1 MKKYDFDTLID
12 RKPYH
17 SIKYGIL
24 EKKFGDKDLF
34 PMWVADMEFPSPDF
48 VIEGIKKRLEH
59 PVLGYSLKP
68 DAYFEAIKNW
78 QAKRNNWHIEKEW
91 IQSSS
96 GVVPSLAY
104 LLMAVTEPN
113 DKVIIQPPVYHPFA
127 LTVKSNNRRLL
138 ENPLKLVNGKYEM
151 DFDDLRKKID
161 KDTKA
166 LLFCNPHNPVGRVWS
181 EEDLREL
188 GNICVENNII
198 IISDEIHSD
207 LIHPGHKH
215 IPIASLSKEISM
227 QTITTFAPSKTFN
240 LAGILSSVVV
250 SENPRYRR
258 AYDRLSHQFHFFIDN
273 ILGTHALIA
282 AYNQGENWLKQVM
295 SYIHDN
301 YLFAK
306 EFFNKNMPEV
316 EVHDLEGTYLLW
328 LDYNKIFETEE
339 QLQNYFLKKAKVAPN
354 FGIDFGENGKGF
366 ARINLAAPRK
376 FIEEGLNKLLNNY
389 PLK

>member
-17 SIKYGIL
+17 TIKYGIL
-24 EKKFGDKDLF
+24 EKKYGDKDLF
-34 PMWVADMEFPSPDF
+34 PMWVADMEFPTPDF
-48 VIEGIKKRLEH
+48 AIEGIKKRLEH
-59 PVLGYSLKP
+59 PILGYSLKP

-78 QAKRNNWHIEKEW
+78 QAKRNNWHIEKDW

-127 LTVKSNNRRLL
+127 LTVKSNNRRLV
-138 ENPLKLVNGKYEM
+138 ENPLKVVNGKYEM
-151 DFDDLRKKID
+151 DFDDLRNKID
-161 KDTKA
+161 KETKA
-166 LLFCNPHNPVGRVWS
+166 LLFCNPHNPVGRVWTK
-181 EEDLREL
+181 EELQEL

-207 LIHPGHKH
+207 LIHPGYKH
-215 IPIASLSKEISM
+215 IPMASFSKEISM

-240 LAGILSSVVV
+240 LAGVLSSVVV
-250 SENPRYRR
+250 SENPSYRK
-258 AYDRLSHQFHFFIDN
+258 AYDRLSQQFHFFIDN

-282 AYNQGENWLKQVM
+282 AYQEGEDWLEQVM

-306 EFFNKNMPEV
+306 EFFSKNMPEV
-316 EVHDLEGTYLLW
+316 VVHDLEGTYLLW
-328 LDYNKIFETEE
+328 LDYNKVFETEE
-339 QLQNYFLKKAKVAPN
+339 QLQDYFLKKAKVAPN
-354 FGIDFGENGKGF
+354 FGIDFGETGKGF

-376 FIEEGLNKLLNNY
+376 FIEKGLDKLLKNY
-389 PLK
+389 PQK